1 MDLIALYRLV
11 TDHFG
16 SKAAYSEIESGRGV
30 VNVVLYETFIFT
42 CNVNDQHGGFAGGIV
57 LPTDYFMDKFF
68 GVQLSANSDEAS
80 IIGNLDVVDDWCRA
94 QLTDRF
100 LDRYEASQRS

>member
-16 SKAAYSEIESGRGV
+16 SKAAHSEIESGRGV

-42 CNVNDQHGGFAGGIV
+42 CNVNDQHGGFATGSWTGTKQVNV
-57 LPTDYFMDKFF
+57 LDNHLLAQGSRSPVMNPPRSCADHP
-68 GVQLSANSDEAS
+68 LENAIRNSDHKLG
-80 IIGNLDVVDDWCRA
+80 INK
-94 QLTDRF
+94 
-100 LDRYEASQRS
+100 